1 MKAIKHF
8 QTITKHKILVMQE
21 CFRVGL
27 YRQGLLHD
35 LSKYG
40 WTEFRVGCRYY
51 QGTRS
56 PNNAEREDKGYSS
69 AWLHHKGRN
78 KHHYEYWIDYTSDKN
93 TVFAGMKMPEK
104 YVAEMFCDRVAA
116 SKTYN
121 KEKYTDADALNYFLK
136 GKSHLMHPETEELL
150 MKLLV
155 MLKDEGEDVVFEYM
169 RMEVLGKKKKD

>member
-69 AWLHHKGRN
+69 AWLHHK
-78 KHHYEYWIDYTSDKN
+78 EISIIMN
-93 TVFAGMKMPEK
+93 TGLIMILTEK
-104 YVAEMFCDRVAA
+104 G
-116 SKTYN
+116 N
-121 KEKYTDADALNYFLK
+121 W
-136 GKSHLMHPETEELL
+136 
-150 MKLLV
+150 
-155 MLKDEGEDVVFEYM
+155 
-169 RMEVLGKKKKD
+169 

>member
-78 KHHYEYWIDYTSDKN
+78 KHHYEFSRRRETGRNEDAGQIRRRDVYGSDR
-93 TVFAGMKMPEK
+93 GM
-104 YVAEMFCDRVAA
+104 
-116 SKTYN
+116 
-121 KEKYTDADALNYFLK
+121 
-136 GKSHLMHPETEELL
+136 
-150 MKLLV
+150 
-155 MLKDEGEDVVFEYM
+155 
-169 RMEVLGKKKKD
+169 

>member
-56 PNNAEREDKGYSS
+56 PKMQNGKTKGILLHGFITKEEISIIMNTGLIMILTEKSLEHLPKTAEII
-69 AWLHHKGRN
+69 L
-78 KHHYEYWIDYTSDKN
+78 I
-93 TVFAGMKMPEK
+93 
-104 YVAEMFCDRVAA
+104 
-116 SKTYN
+116 
-121 KEKYTDADALNYFLK
+121 
-136 GKSHLMHPETEELL
+136 
-150 MKLLV
+150 
-155 MLKDEGEDVVFEYM
+155 
-169 RMEVLGKKKKD
+169 

>member
-56 PNNAEREDKGYSS
+56 PNNAEREDKGIL
-69 AWLHHKGRN
+69 LHGFITKEEISIIMNTGLIMILTEKGN
-78 KHHYEYWIDYTSDKN
+78 W
-93 TVFAGMKMPEK
+93 
-104 YVAEMFCDRVAA
+104 
-116 SKTYN
+116 
-121 KEKYTDADALNYFLK
+121 
-136 GKSHLMHPETEELL
+136 
-150 MKLLV
+150 
-155 MLKDEGEDVVFEYM
+155 
-169 RMEVLGKKKKD
+169 

>member
-51 QGTRS
+51 
-56 PNNAEREDKGYSS
+56 REQEVRIMQNGKTKGIL
-69 AWLHHKGRN
+69 LHGFITKEEISIIMNTGLIMILTEKGN
-78 KHHYEYWIDYTSDKN
+78 W
-93 TVFAGMKMPEK
+93 
-104 YVAEMFCDRVAA
+104 
-116 SKTYN
+116 
-121 KEKYTDADALNYFLK
+121 
-136 GKSHLMHPETEELL
+136 
-150 MKLLV
+150 
-155 MLKDEGEDVVFEYM
+155 
-169 RMEVLGKKKKD
+169 